1 MIYTQTSL
9 CREITLYTL
18 CSTIEGMLAAPILRY
33 VQLGIAVPAHPEW
46 VVSGSDTPQTGE
58 CGSDT
63 PERVVSGF
71 AHRFRPV
78 PAGFGWANRR
88 TGEPFRTL
96 PNPSE
101 PRHYLTIGVAGFIGE
116 NFGIVRTSKQARLTP
131 VPTMPV
137 ERSSLRSNAVRR
149 FPIVDTRQTACAIL
163 TTVFDFVVK
172 LTFIG
177 NSLKIV

>member
-1 MIYTQTSL
+1 
-9 CREITLYTL
+9 
-18 CSTIEGMLAAPILRY
+18 MLAAPILRY
-33 VQLGIAVPAHPEW
+33 VQLGIVIPLACCESYSAH
-46 VVSGSDTPQTGE
+46 
-58 CGSDT
+58 
-63 PERVVSGF
+63 RAYLSGF
-71 AHRFRPV
+71 ESIPGPNDSGTEFSAENFGPTRTGGERFRPSV
-78 PAGFGWANRR
+78 PAGSGRFRVGEPANR
-88 TGEPFRTL
+88 RTL

-101 PRHYLTIGVAGFIGE
+101 PFRTRHYLTIGVAGFIGE